1 MELEKF
7 EQAKKVKEDL
17 DRLERQKYKLE
28 SALQSCSLNVEIEF
42 NPSKVFL
49 TRKDTVKIF
58 NREIIKEMVSKEL
71 DRVNEEIESVK
82 KEFENV

>member
-7 EQAKKVKEDL
+7 EQAKKVKENL

-28 SALQSCSLNVEIEF
+28 SALESCSLNVTIEF

-49 TRKDTVKIF
+49 TRKDEVSVYSKDAI
-58 NREIIKEMVSKEL
+58 REMVTKEL
-71 DRVNEEIESVK
+71 DRVNEEIDLVK
-82 KEFENV
+82 KEFEKV